1 MCGSHKHRRVGE
13 SHQQFQSN
21 IETVGFSHPTS
32 FPSEW
37 LQVHLGD
44 VVEYGKALKA
54 KADEIEDNTWVL
66 ELEDI
71 EKNTSVILQKIIFKE
86 RKTKSTKNK
95 FKKGDVLYGKLRPYL
110 NKVVVAEDDGVCST
124 EILPLSGNIGLNSKY
139 LFYWLKH
146 PTFLEYVTKVGYGV
160 NMPRLGTKDGK
171 QASFI
176 YVPLAKQKE
185 IATQLDNLLAQ
196 VDTLKNCLDAI
207 SAPLKR
213 FRQSVLAATVNGKI
227 YQHRKADDCKW
238 SKYKIEDCLETVS
251 GVAFKKA
258 QYADNGSRL
267 LQIANVTW

>member
-1 MCGSHKHRRVGE
+1 MGE